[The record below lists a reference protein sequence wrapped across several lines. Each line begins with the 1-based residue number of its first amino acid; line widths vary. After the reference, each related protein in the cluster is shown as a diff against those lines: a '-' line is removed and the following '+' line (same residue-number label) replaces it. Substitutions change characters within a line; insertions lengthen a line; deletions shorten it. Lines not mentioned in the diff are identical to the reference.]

1 MICPSM
7 SYKYYDI
14 VSVGIVKSDFIL
26 MTLLNIT
33 PVLAA
38 TAAHMY
44 RAHKKSV
51 VATRNLYIAGYTAAV
66 VSSKGATLPASPNET
81 SNTSLLMWPSRGH

>member
-51 VATRNLYIAGYTAAV
+51 VATRNIYSWLYR
-66 VSSKGATLPASPNET
+66 SSGIEQGHDLAS
-81 SNTSLLMWPSRGH
+81 